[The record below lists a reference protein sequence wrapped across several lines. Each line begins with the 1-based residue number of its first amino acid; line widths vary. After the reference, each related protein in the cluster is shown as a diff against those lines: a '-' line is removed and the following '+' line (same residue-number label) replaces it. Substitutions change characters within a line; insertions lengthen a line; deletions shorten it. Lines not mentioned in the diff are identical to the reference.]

1 MTKPPPA
8 WLPPMISVEGDW
20 RDIVIRLYQAFERDF
35 KKGQPSFEGRPV
47 WWNRRILSGET
58 YEEGFWHLITRDDR
72 TTGERLPDFRRAE
85 RLPWCTPT
93 IRNDQDPGVKV
104 WDYEEGSGKIRTYLW
119 LESLDYVVILE
130 KQRKGKKRE
139 AAFLVTAFHLDGEST
154 RRSMRRKYE
163 RRYR

>member
-1 MTKPPPA
+1 MKSISKRIREIKVRHGLKPEIEIKWTKVSPA
-8 WLPPMISVEGDW
+8 KVHFYLDVLDYFFDDDDLHF
-20 RDIVIRLYQAFERDF
+20 RALIV
-35 KKGQPSFEGRPV
+35 
-47 WWNRRILSGET
+47 
-58 YEEGFWHLITRDDR
+58 
-72 TTGERLPDFRRAE
+72 PDKSKINHIAYRQ
-85 RLPWCTPT
+85 THD
-93 IRNDQDPGVKV
+93 DQDPGVKV

-139 AAFLVTAFHLDGEST
+139 AAFLVTTFHLDGEST